1 MKRISKNI
9 DDLVVDVIKKYNEKS
24 INVYDNH
31 LKSILELKIKE
42 LYNHCDKDFEKKLVE
57 YIIVLT
63 INDLDIGSSYYTKT
77 TGNPTV
83 EEIIK
88 SEVKLRQANES
99 RSRNK
104 NDIDQI
110 LLRIAGSVKTNNLWP
125 IGKNTRVTNVDSF
138 SAYIDRLI
146 TERIKEY
153 HFKNTQNK
161 PEEAIHQ
168 NKIVEIISEKIDSL
182 IEEIYQQEGYE
193 YISEKRTF
201 DEIEIIQQVDNVLK
215 DLK

>member
-24 INVYDNH
+24 IKVYDNH
-31 LKSILELKIKE
+31 LKSILESKIKA
-42 LYNHCDKDFEKKLVE
+42 LYNCDKDFEKKLVE

-77 TGNPTV
+77 TGIPTV
-83 EEIIK
+83 EQIIK

-168 NKIVEIISEKIDSL
+168 NKIVEIISEKIDRL

-215 DLK
+215 ALK

>member
-24 INVYDNH
+24 IKVYDNH

-88 SEVKLRQANES
+88 SEVKLRKANES

-110 LLRIAGSVKTNNLWP
+110 LLRIAGSVKTNN
-125 IGKNTRVTNVDSF
+125 IFGKNTRVTNVDSF

-153 HFKNTQNK
+153 HFKNTQNR

-182 IEEIYQQEGYE
+182 IEEIYYQEGYE

-201 DEIEIIQQVDNVLK
+201 DETEIVQQVVKVLK